1 MNTNQMFDLD
11 LRKSYEASELSP
23 QASIVKTTIQIS
35 KAVCRTL
42 TCICTGSCSNCK

>member
-1 MNTNQMFDLD
+1 MKVDQMFDLD

-23 QASIVKTTIQIS
+23 QASIIKTTIKVS
-35 KAVCRTL
+35 KAVCKTL